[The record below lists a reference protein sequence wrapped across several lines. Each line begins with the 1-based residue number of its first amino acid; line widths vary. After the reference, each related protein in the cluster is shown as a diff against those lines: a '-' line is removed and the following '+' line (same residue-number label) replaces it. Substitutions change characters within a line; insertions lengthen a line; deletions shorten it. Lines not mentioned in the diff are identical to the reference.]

1 MGIGDRWSEK
11 VSEYVSEYSGKIK
24 QLADVENLEFI
35 RQLTKNLVSPDRLS
49 PFWQLKLFSLT
60 QVPLLFLVQPKVQK
74 LDEETCEIRV
84 NLNFITK
91 NHLNSIYF
99 GAQAI
104 GADAVVGLP
113 SLFYARKFEGKNIV
127 PVFKSFK
134 ADFLKRAEGDL
145 LFVCNSGAQINAM
158 VEKACTTGERVTEDV
173 AAEAQLVESGE
184 VVSQFV
190 LGLSLKCKS

>member
-1 MGIGDRWSEK
+1 MGIGDRWSEVTDK
-11 VSEYVSEYSGKIK
+11 VSEYTGKIK
-24 QLADVENLEFI
+24 HLTDAENLEFI

-60 QVPLLFLVQPKVQK
+60 QVPLLFLTQPKVLK
-74 LDEETCEIRV
+74 LDDETCEIRM

-91 NHLNSIYF
+91 NHLNSVYF

-104 GADAVVGLP
+104 GADSVVGLP
-113 SLFYARKFEGKNIV
+113 ALFFARKFEGKTVV

-158 VEKACTTGERVTEDV
+158 VEKACTTGERVTEEV